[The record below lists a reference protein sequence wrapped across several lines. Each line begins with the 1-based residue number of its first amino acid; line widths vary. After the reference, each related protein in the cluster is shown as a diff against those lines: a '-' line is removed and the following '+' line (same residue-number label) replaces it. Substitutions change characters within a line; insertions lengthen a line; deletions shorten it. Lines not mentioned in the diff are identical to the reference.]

1 MASMIPGGG
10 GSVPVVTAPLMHS
23 GTPVIT
29 IPNSTME
36 FIQPK
41 IECNLSPVIHP
52 GQQQPSL
59 IHQPSVSAAPDG
71 YDASCSGGKIL
82 PGAVMKCR
90 VCGDARAGRHY
101 GTIACNGCKGFFR
114 RSIWEQRDY
123 SCRFGGKCQVVQEY
137 RNRCRACRLRKC
149 FEVGMDARAVQSERD
164 KHKKRSNGSRGSP
177 PMDENIVTVS
187 AAALATTSASM
198 HGAGLPLHTPVNA
211 VPHTSVPTS
220 HVTGGV
226 VNRAFAET
234 LSCDHYIKQE
244 PNVNMHHH
252 PPPQPQSQPP
262 PPQQPRQQEPQPQ
275 QMFQGP
281 QNVIQY
287 RQKTET
293 LVDYLM
299 KLEQICDSMID
310 PPEEKTDITE
320 EFDRLCRVDVT
331 IEAAFRQPGVVAKR
345 TPPRWT
351 AERLT
356 TLDDVHIGWCRSFV
370 LCVDW
375 AMIMEDYKALSVED
389 QYTLLRNR
397 VVSVNWLAH
406 TYKTFKSGCDG
417 VALVNGSYYPRDKEL
432 QKTMDPGCNHYFGIL
447 SEHLMLDLVFPMR
460 EMSMDEGE
468 FCILKA
474 LILFTVDRRLSDE
487 GKVHVHRVREKYIDG
502 LYEHVKSQ
510 HPHLPEYQ
518 ICNRVSKL
526 LLLLPS
532 ITHLSQQEDDNVQF
546 LALFNIANL
555 NGLPYE
561 LHSSIKQ
568 MIRNTDINSPPS
580 SVAPAPPPQQQSQP
594 QQAVSQP
601 SQPMMNNSHQ
611 THNGQP
617 PQPQQQPPHIHTRLD
632 MNNGHQ
638 ISEVTSATGPTLGP
652 IHGSDMRGHH
662 MKYEDPGQIDEAMVT
677 TTTTSPQQHPMQKP
691 YLQKIGHKSHSI
703 DMMTQPLHVPVPI
716 ISVPSVANGVHHRY

>member
-1 MASMIPGGG
+1 MASMLPGNGG
-10 GSVPVVTAPLMHS
+10 AMSVASAPHLHS

-29 IPNSTME
+29 IPNTPME

-41 IECNLSPVIHP
+41 IECNLSPVIYP
-52 GQQQPSL
+52 NQQQPSL
-59 IHQPSVSAAPDG
+59 IHQPSVSAAPDL

-82 PGAVMKCR
+82 PGAIMKCR

-149 FEVGMDARAVQSERD
+149 FDVGMDARAVQSERD

-177 PMDENIVTVS
+177 PLDENIVTVS
-187 AAALATTSASM
+187 AAALATTSASI
-198 HGAGLPLHTPVNA
+198 HGGGLSLHTPVTA
-211 VPHTSVPTS
+211 VSHTSVPTS

-234 LSCDHYIKQE
+234 LSCGPFLTPKQE
-244 PNVNMHHH
+244 IMEMHH
-252 PPPQPQSQPP
+252 QPP
-262 PPQQPRQQEPQPQ
+262 PPPPQHQPQPQ
-275 QMFQGP
+275 QMQPHQHPQQQQQQQQQQSQLPIQG
-281 QNVIQY
+281 QINVIQPHF
-287 RQKTET
+287 KNET
-293 LVDYLM
+293 VVDYLM
-299 KLEQICDSMID
+299 KLEQICDSMVD
-310 PPEEKTDITE
+310 PPEEKKDITE

-331 IEAAFRQPGVVAKR
+331 IEAAFKQPGVVAKR

-356 TLDDVHIGWCRSFV
+356 TLDDVHIGC
-370 LCVDW
+370 
-375 AMIMEDYKALSVED
+375 VED

-460 EMSMDEGE
+460 EMNMDEGE

-474 LILFTVDRRLSDE
+474 LILFTVDRRLSDD
-487 GKVHVHRVREKYIDG
+487 GKAHVNRVREKYIDG
-502 LYEHVKSQ
+502 LYDHVKQQ
-510 HPHLPEYQ
+510 HPHLTERQ
-518 ICNRVSKL
+518 VCNRVSKL
-526 LLLLPS
+526 QLLLPS

-568 MIRNTDINSPPS
+568 MIRNTDISSPPA
-580 SVAPAPPPQQQSQP
+580 SVAPAPQQQQQQQPPQQSQQQHQQP
-594 QQAVSQP
+594 QHQQRQQAQPPAPHQQMSQR
-601 SQPMMNNSHQ
+601 SQQIMNNGHQ
-611 THNGQP
+611 NHSG
-617 PQPQQQPPHIHTRLD
+617 QPQQQPQHLHP

-638 ISEVTSATGPTLGP
+638 ISEVTSATGPPLGP
-652 IHGSDMRGHH
+652 IHGDMGVHH
-662 MKYEDPGQIDEAMVT
+662 MKYEDPGQMDESMVS
-677 TTTTSPQQHPMQKP
+677 TTTTSPQHHHHMQHQKG
-691 YLQKIGHKSHSI
+691 YVQKVGRWW
-703 DMMTQPLHVPVPI
+703 P
-716 ISVPSVANGVHHRY
+716 